1 MIQEVYDFLKK
12 CRTYYLAT
20 ADGDQARV
28 RPFGTVDI
36 FDGRL
41 TIQTGRSKDVAKQMM
56 ANPKVELC
64 AFDGDRWLRVAAS
77 AVEDPRLEAQEHML
91 DAYPHLKARYQ
102 PGDGNTIIFA
112 LEQVTATFS
121 SFTEPSR
128 TLRF

>member
-1 MIQEVYDFLKK
+1 MIQEVYDFLKT

-20 ADGDQARV
+20 VDGDQARV

-41 TIQTGRSKDVAKQMM
+41 TIQTGRSKDVAKQML

-91 DAYPHLKARYQ
+91 DAYSHLKARYQ

-121 SFTEPSR
+121 SFTEPPR

>member
-1 MIQEVYDFLKK
+1 MIQEVYDFLKT

-20 ADGDQARV
+20 VDGDQARV

-121 SFTEPSR
+121 SFTEPPR